1 MEEMKALI
9 LIVPLMIQTAFA
21 KCEKIKSNPDAL
33 EKAWRSEIMKDIKRY
48 GRYSRYS
55 VQSFKEFGNE
65 RVVRMVFLERE
76 CKEFKYSVSI
86 DIECKP
92 QASIKS
98 LASCFREN

>member
-1 MEEMKALI
+1 MKALI
-9 LIVPLMIQTAFA
+9 LILPLMIQTAFA
-21 KCEKIKSNPDAL
+21 KCEKVKNNPEAL

-55 VQSFKEFGNE
+55 IQSFKEFGDE
-65 RVVRMVFLERE
+65 RIVRMVFLERE
-76 CKEFKYSVSI
+76 CKEFKYQVSL

-98 LASCFREN
+98 LESCYRSQ